1 MIGEIIFNSIAIT
14 LSTIAFLISTI
25 TLILILIRT
34 RPLLT
39 NAPIILTCNTYITLI
54 GSSAMTFIITIF
66 GFYYRGLSS
75 PLVNVFN
82 CQLRTY
88 INYIFI
94 CAFYYSCALQAMF
107 RLFRIVFAGNRVL
120 QSGFTLLIAILV
132 QWIIPIFYML
142 AYFLLGDFEYHVEI
156 GGCWVSFKNIRALSI
171 GMAFIYGTPLIIMG
185 CVYLFIV
192 QSVRRTVQTVQIR
205 QTANKRDILVLIGMG
220 IGIPTAFLLII
231 YMITNYLTSY
241 AYHIQSLSLTTGLV
255 FESIALLLVTP
266 QVRDIFKKTRLI
278 NPAVAVIGEP
288 PIIQTIRITN
298 NR

>member
-1 MIGEIIFNSIAIT
+1 MFEWKIFEVLVSILCALT
-14 LSTIAFLISTI
+14 FLICSI
-25 TLILILIRT
+25 TLILICIRI
-34 RPLLT
+34 RPLLS
-39 NAPIILTCNTYITLI
+39 NVSILLTCNTYITLI
-54 GSSAMTFIITIF
+54 GSSAVTFIITIF
-66 GFYYRGLSS
+66 GFYYRGLSA
-75 PLVNVFN
+75 PLINVFN

-205 QTANKRDILVLIGMG
+205 QTANKRDILVVKRIIILVLIGMG

-231 YMITNYLTSY
+231 FMITNYLTSY

-255 FESIALLLVTP
+255 FESIALILVTP
-266 QVRDIFKKTRLI
+266 QVRNILRKNRLTYPLRSSKR
-278 NPAVAVIGEP
+278 NLQPVH
-288 PIIQTIRITN
+288 
-298 NR
+298 

>member
-1 MIGEIIFNSIAIT
+1 MFEWKIFEVLVSILCALT
-14 LSTIAFLISTI
+14 FLICSI
-25 TLILILIRT
+25 TLILICIRI
-34 RPLLT
+34 RPLLS
-39 NAPIILTCNTYITLI
+39 NVSILLTCNTYITLI

-66 GFYYRGLSS
+66 GFYYRGLSA
-75 PLVNVFN
+75 PLINVFN

-107 RLFRIVFAGNRVL
+107 RLFRIVFASNRVL
-120 QSGFTLLIAILV
+120 LSGFTLLIAILF

-156 GGCWVSFKNIRALSI
+156 GSCWLSFKNIRALSI
-171 GMAFIYGTPLIIMG
+171 AMAFIYGTPLIIMG

-192 QSVRRTVQTVQIR
+192 RSVRRTVQIVQIR
-205 QTANKRDILVLIGMG
+205 QTANKRDILVVKRIIILVLIGMG

-231 YMITNYLTSY
+231 YMITNHLTSY

-255 FESIALLLVTP
+255 FESIALVLVTP
-266 QVRDIFKKTRLI
+266 QVRNILRKNR
-278 NPAVAVIGEP
+278 
-288 PIIQTIRITN
+288 QTYPLRSSKRN
-298 NR
+298 LQPVH